1 MQPIKEGENI
11 MSTNLV
17 VHKVK
22 SVEINNRVF
31 NVSGKPK
38 FETIKSTFTDT
49 NDHEITID
57 LYSDGER
64 CNLDVIKAFTINGG
78 NSLVIDS

>member
-1 MQPIKEGENI
+1 MQPIKEGANI

-38 FETIKSTFTDT
+38 FETIKITFTDN

-57 LYSDGER
+57 VYSDGER
-64 CNLDVIKAFTINGG
+64 FNLDVIKAFTINGG

>member
-1 MQPIKEGENI
+1 
-11 MSTNLV
+11 MSTGLV

-31 NVSGKPK
+31 NVSGKKK
-38 FETIKSTFTDT
+38 FETIKITFTDT

-57 LYSDGER
+57 FYSAGER
-64 CNLDVIKAFTINGG
+64 FNLDVIKAFTINGG